1 MTDPLT
7 ESILGG
13 MLALPR
19 RCPPRFAPE
28 AALQF
33 ALAALFLALAVSCGS
48 GASGRYA
55 VPGLK
60 GVGPES
66 TLIREAREEYVV
78 LPGIRGPDTPS
89 PKPVEVRADWRTYG
103 EGAPSRL
110 AVLITDPGFAW
121 LGLVHGFKS
130 LGLPF
135 RITDSLDT
143 ALEHDV
149 VLAYPGFK
157 RGTLDDAAGRK
168 LEEFARRGG
177 ALLAVQIGPHDPR
190 AAALFGFRG
199 VIRNR
204 RRSELRYEDT
214 PFAAGFEYPEERT
227 ARLGNPDRARYRLR
241 TAAFSDPQ
249 EVLARYEDGGAAIV
263 RRRIGAGA
271 AIAFGFD
278 LGRYILGAQ
287 GNRDDE
293 ANRTYV
299 NAFEPSVDTL
309 LRFLAEIYRAYEP
322 DAVAFHP
329 APDGMPLSVIVSHDV
344 DYAGSLANSV
354 EYAEY
359 ERSMGYGATFFL
371 QTKYFRDFFDEV
383 FFDARTPELLAR
395 LEDLGMELGSHSVCH
410 TDMFARVP
418 LGTFREAYPD
428 YQPRIIEFFYT
439 KNATVMGELRVSK
452 FLIERLS
459 RSRVESFRPGFLA
472 NPFSLPQALQSAGYR
487 FSSSVAANDVM
498 THLPFRLNYN
508 RLYRSETAVYEFPIT
523 VEDEK
528 NPPMDGRVEEA
539 VELAGKISRYGGLF
553 VILIHPNVTAEKLRF
568 LKEFSERMRNRA
580 WWGTLREFGEWWSAR
595 DGVEADV
602 VRADG
607 RRILRLS
614 SSSPVEGFGLR
625 LPEGTSI
632 PAARGANG
640 LTIVDLPAGAT
651 ELALD
656 P

>member
-1 MTDPLT
+1 M
-7 ESILGG
+7 
-13 MLALPR
+13 ALPR
-19 RCPPRFAPE
+19 RLSPRSDPAAALRFAPRL
-28 AALQF
+28 ALLAPLL
-33 ALAALFLALAVSCGS
+33 ALAASCGTGTS
-48 GASGRYA
+48 GSYS
-55 VPGLK
+55 VPGLE
-60 GVGPES
+60 GLGPDS
-66 TLIREAREEYVV
+66 ALVREAREKYVV
-78 LPGIRGPDTPS
+78 LPGIRGPDAPS
-89 PKPVEVRADWRTYG
+89 PKPVEVRADWRTYEAG
-103 EGAPSRL
+103 SPSRL
-110 AVLITDPGFAW
+110 ALLLTDPGFAW

-130 LGLPF
+130 IGLPF
-135 RITDSLDT
+135 RITASLDA

-157 RGTLDDAAGRK
+157 RGSLDEENARK
-168 LEEFARRGG
+168 LEAFIRRGG
-177 ALLAVQIGPHDPR
+177 ALLAVQTGPPDPR

-199 VIRNR
+199 LTRNR
-204 RRSELRYEDT
+204 RRSELRYEDS

-227 ARLGNPDRARYRLR
+227 VRLGNPDRARYRLR
-241 TAAFSDPQ
+241 TAAFSDPR

-263 RRRIGAGA
+263 RRRIGSGA

-278 LGRYILGAQ
+278 IGRYIQGAQ

-344 DYAGSLANSV
+344 DYAGSLANSLQ
-354 EYAEY
+354 YAEY
-359 ERSMGYGATFFL
+359 ERSMGYGATYFL
-371 QTKYFRDFFDEV
+371 QTKYFRDYFDETFFD
-383 FFDARTPELLAR
+383 DSTPELMAR

-418 LGTFREAYPD
+418 RGTYREAYPD

-439 KNATVMGELRVSK
+439 KKATIMGELRVSK
-452 FLIERLS
+452 YLIERLS

-472 NPFSLPQALQSAGYR
+472 NPFALPQSLESAGYR
-487 FSSSVAANDVM
+487 FSSAVAANDVM
-498 THLPFRLNYN
+498 THLPFRLNFD
-508 RLYRSETAVYEFPIT
+508 RLYRSQTAVFEFPIT

-528 NPPMDGRVEEA
+528 DPPMDGRVEEA

-553 VILIHPNVTAEKLRF
+553 VVLIHPNVTAEKLRF
-568 LKEFSERMRNRA
+568 LKEFSERMRDRA
-580 WWGTLREFGEWWSAR
+580 WWGTLRDFGEWWSAR

-602 VRADG
+602 VRTDG
-607 RRILRLS
+607 RRVLRLTS
-614 SSSPVEGFGLR
+614 SAPVEGFGLR
-625 LPEGTSI
+625 LPEGASI
-632 PAARGANG
+632 PAAREANG
-640 LTIVDLPAGAT
+640 LAIVDLPAGST
-651 ELALD
+651 ELILE

>member
-1 MTDPLT
+1 M
-7 ESILGG
+7 
-13 MLALPR
+13 ALPR
-19 RCPPRFAPE
+19 RFRTRSVKESAPGS
-28 AALQF
+28 AFTSRLL
-33 ALAALFLALAVSCGS
+33 ALAATFLALVSSCGT

-55 VPGLK
+55 VPGLE

-66 TLIREAREEYVV
+66 RLVRRARTEYVD
-78 LPGIRGPDTPS
+78 LPGIRGPRAAS

-103 EGAPSRL
+103 KGSPSRL
-110 AVLITDPGFAW
+110 AILLTDPRSSW

-130 LGLPF
+130 LGIPF
-135 RITDSLDT
+135 RITDSLDE
-143 ALEHDV
+143 ALAHDV
-149 VLAYPGFK
+149 VLVYPGFK
-157 RGTLDDAAGRK
+157 RGSLDDSEALR
-168 LEEFARRGG
+168 LEEFVGGGG
-177 ALLAVQIGPHDPR
+177 ALLAIQTGPADPR
-190 AAALFGFRG
+190 TATLFGFRG
-199 VIRNR
+199 VQRSR
-204 RRSELRYEDT
+204 RRSELRYEDS
-214 PFAAGFEYPEERT
+214 PFASGFEYPEERT
-227 ARLGNPDRARYRLR
+227 ARLGNPERARYRLR
-241 TAAFSDPQ
+241 TAAFTDPR

-263 RRRIGAGA
+263 LRNSGAGA

-278 LGRYILGAQ
+278 LGRYIQGAQ
-287 GNRDDE
+287 DNRDDE

-309 LRFLAEIYRAYEP
+309 LRFIAEIYKAYEP

-359 ERSMGYGATFFL
+359 ERSMGYGATYFL

-383 FFDARTPELLAR
+383 FFDFRTSELLAR
-395 LEDLGMELGSHSVCH
+395 LEDLGMELASHSVCH
-410 TDMFARVP
+410 TDLFARIP
-418 LGTFREAYPD
+418 QGTFREAYPD
-428 YQPRIIEFFYT
+428 YQPRIIEFYYT

-452 FLIERLS
+452 YLIERLS

-472 NPFSLPQALQSAGYR
+472 NPFSLPQSLESAGYR
-487 FSSSVAANDVM
+487 FSSAVAANDVM
-498 THLPFRLNYN
+498 THLPFRLNYE

-528 NPPMDGRVEEA
+528 EPPMDGRVDSA

-580 WWGTLREFGEWWSAR
+580 WWGTLKEFGRWWSAR

-602 VRADG
+602 AVTEG
-607 RRILRLS
+607 RRVLRLS
-614 SSSPVEGFGLR
+614 SPVSIEGLGLT

-632 PAARGANG
+632 PGARKANG
-640 LTIVDLPAGAT
+640 LAVLDLPAGIT